1 MKRSALFNLLER
13 IMVVSLRSIRP
24 KTLSVFLLR
33 VLLAVIVTL
42 KLLVNLMKKIPN
54 LIYFAL
60 IRR

>member
-13 IMVVSLRSIRP
+13 IMVVSPRSIRP